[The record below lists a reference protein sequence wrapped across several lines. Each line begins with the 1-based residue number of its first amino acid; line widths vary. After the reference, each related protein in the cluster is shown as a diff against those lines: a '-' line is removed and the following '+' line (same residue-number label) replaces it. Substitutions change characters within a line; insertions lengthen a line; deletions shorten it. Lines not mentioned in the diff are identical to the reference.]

1 MSCRNRK
8 PGIAHHYQQSA
19 IRGKCKNCE
28 FLIKPR
34 RSEDTN
40 SDDNDDNDDNSDD
53 NGVYDD
59 NDKIS
64 QTGSQVPI

>member
-1 MSCRNRK
+1 MSYRNRNPVSHITTSK
-8 PGIAHHYQQSA
+8 ARYEEI
-19 IRGKCKNCE
+19 CKNCE

-53 NGVYDD
+53 NDDNDD